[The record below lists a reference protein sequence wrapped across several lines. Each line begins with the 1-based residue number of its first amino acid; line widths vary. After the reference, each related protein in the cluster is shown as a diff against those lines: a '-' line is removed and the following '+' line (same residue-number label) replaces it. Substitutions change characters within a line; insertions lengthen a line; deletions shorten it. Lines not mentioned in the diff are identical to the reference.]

1 MIDIATHVID
11 LVLWLLDNYKPKYVA
26 AMTYQKLKDQ
36 PELANPFG
44 AVDPATFTCED
55 SGVAL
60 LVMENGTSIIIEASW
75 LLNTLENT
83 GVKYLLCGDKAGADN
98 FTGKLR
104 LNNVVNNT
112 QCVMEPDF
120 NAAGVSFFE
129 GKTEDSPY
137 REACTF
143 LKAIRGEGELCVK
156 AWQAARVVQVL
167 EGIYR
172 SAETGKPYFFED

>member
-1 MIDIATHVID
+1 
-11 LVLWLLDNYKPKYVA
+11 
-26 AMTYQKLKDQ
+26 
-36 PELANPFG
+36 
-44 AVDPATFTCED
+44 
-55 SGVAL
+55 
-60 LVMENGTSIIIEASW
+60 MENGTSIIIEASW

-104 LNNVVNNT
+104 MNNVVNNT